1 MPLSWNEIRDRAV
14 AFSREWSQDTS
25 ERAEAQSFWNAFF
38 EVFGISRKRVLVFE
52 QQVKINRAGQKL
64 KNGRIDAFWKGVL
77 LIEHKSAEADLD
89 RAFAQAADY
98 FDGLPEKDLPR
109 YILVSDFQRFRLF
122 DSETGHEWAFALKDL
137 HKHIKRF
144 AFIAGY
150 QPQEIREQD
159 PVNVQAAE
167 RMGKLHDR
175 LKASGYVGHPLEVFL
190 VRLLFCLFADDTGIF
205 QRGAFRAYLETRTTE
220 DGRDLGMHLHQL
232 FQVLNTPEDKRQS
245 TLDEDLVAF
254 PYVNGRLFEE
264 ILPVASFDAQMRE
277 ALTACAELD
286 WSKISPAVFGALF
299 QSVMDEKAR
308 RNLGA
313 HYTSEVNI
321 LKLIKPLFL
330 DALWEEFG
338 KVKTN
343 RNRLFEFHKKLR
355 SLNFLDP
362 ACGCGNFLVIA
373 YRELRLLELDVLR
386 AVHSGPGSQ
395 FIDIHQELKLDVDQ
409 FFGIEIE
416 EFPAQIA
423 QVALWLMDH
432 QMNVRVA
439 EEFGMYFARIP
450 LKTSPHIVHG
460 NALQLDWEAVVPR
473 ERLSYILGNPP
484 FIGSK
489 FQNDQ
494 QRAEIV
500 GLFAGITGAGVLDY
514 VTGWYAKAAE
524 LMHDTKIAC
533 AFVSTN
539 SISQGEQVGILWS
552 VLLRKGIKISFA
564 HRTFQWNNEA
574 RGVAAVHCVI
584 IGMIDGEPSKRII
597 YEYDDLRGEPHAVSV
612 KNINP
617 YLVDAGDF
625 VLPRLSKPMC
635 NVPSIGIGSKPVDG
649 GYFFF
654 SSEEREH
661 FLIAEPK
668 SKILFKKWIG
678 AKELLNGDVRWCLFV
693 GQTAPNQLRDMPL
706 VMNVIDNVRKYRL
719 GEIPNKAGSRE
730 AKEKPAS
737 SIALAA
743 TPTKFHVENIA
754 DGEVLAIPRH
764 SSETRSVIPM
774 GYYGTD
780 AMIGDAC
787 LVMNKA
793 SLFHFWVL
801 TSKMHN
807 AWVKYTCGR
816 IKSDFRYSAEIV
828 YNNYPWPREPGEKQV
843 QAIEAAAQGVLDAR
857 EQFPQS
863 SLADLYDP
871 LTMPPELTRA
881 HQALDRAVD
890 AAYGKKSFTGD
901 AERVA
906 FLFELY
912 QEYTSLLPAALAK
925 PKRRAKASKVLSG

>member
-14 AFSREWSQDTS
+14 AFSREWAQDTS

-38 EVFGISRKRVLVFE
+38 EVFGISRKRVAVFE

-98 FDGLPEKDLPR
+98 FDGLAEKDLPR

-122 DSETGHEWAFALKDL
+122 DTETAQEWAFGLKDL

-167 RMGKLHDR
+167 RMGRLHDR
-175 LKASGYVGHPLEVFL
+175 LKASGYAGHALEVYL

-205 QRGAFRAYLETRTTE
+205 SREAFRAYLETRTTE
-220 DGRDLGMHLHQL
+220 DGRDLGMHLHQF
-232 FQVLNTPEDKRQS
+232 FQVLNTPEDKRQKA
-245 TLDEDLVAF
+245 LDEDLVSF
-254 PYVNGRLFEE
+254 PYVNGRLFGE

-313 HYTSEVNI
+313 HYTSETNI

-338 KVKTN
+338 KLKN
-343 RNRLFEFHKKLR
+343 NKNRLFEFHKKLR
-355 SLNFLDP
+355 TLIFFDP

-373 YRELRLLELDVLR
+373 YRELRLLELEVLR

-395 FIDIHQELKLDVDQ
+395 FIDIHQALQLNVDQ
-409 FFGIEIE
+409 FHGIEIE

-432 QMNVRVA
+432 QMNVKVA

-460 NALQLDWEAVVPR
+460 NALAMDWEAVVPR

-489 FQNDQ
+489 YQSDA

-500 GLFAGITGAGVLDY
+500 GLFGGITGAGVLDY
-514 VTGWYAKAAE
+514 VTGWYVKAAE
-524 LMHDTKIAC
+524 LMQGTKIAC

-552 VLLRKGIKISFA
+552 VLLGKGMKISFA
-564 HRTFQWNNEA
+564 HRTFQWSNEA

-584 IGMIDGEPSKRII
+584 IGMTLGEPARRTIF
-597 YEYDDLRGEPHAVSV
+597 EYDNLRGDPHAVAA

-617 YLVDAGDF
+617 YLVDAPDV
-625 VLPRLSKPMC
+625 VLASRSRPLCK
-635 NVPSIGIGSKPVDG
+635 VPEIGIGNKPIDG
-649 GYFFF
+649 GNYLFTT
-654 SSEEREH
+654 EERDG
-661 FLIAEPK
+661 FLRKEPGARPY
-668 SKILFKKWIG
+668 FRRWIG
-678 AKELLNGDVRWCLFV
+678 SDEFINRWERWCLWLGAV
-693 GQTAPNQLRDMPL
+693 PPDVIRSLPL
-706 VMNVIDNVRKYRL
+706 VLERVEAVRRFRL
-719 GEIPNKAGSRE
+719 
-730 AKEKPAS
+730 AS
-737 SIALAA
+737 KSASTRKLAA
-743 TPTKFHVENIA
+743 TPTRFHVENIPDA
-754 DGEVLAIPRH
+754 PYLLIPEV
-764 SSETRSVIPM
+764 SSERRAFIPM
-774 GYYGTD
+774 GFIAPDTLSSN
-780 AMIGDAC
+780 
-787 LVMNKA
+787 LVKIA
-793 SLFHFWVL
+793 PRATLYHFGVL
-801 TSKMHN
+801 NSTMHM
-807 AWVKYTCGR
+807 AWVRYTCGR
-816 IKSDFRYSAEIV
+816 LKSDFRYSKDIV
-828 YNNYPWPREPGEKQV
+828 YNNYPWPRDPDAKQT
-843 QAIEAAAQGVLDAR
+843 QAIGQAAQGVLDAR
-857 EQFPQS
+857 ERFPQS

-871 LTMPPELTRA
+871 LTMPPELTKA
-881 HQALDRAVD
+881 HQSLDRVVD
-890 AAYGKKSFTGD
+890 AAYGKKSFSGD

-906 FLFELY
+906 FLFDLY
-912 QEYTSLLPAALAK
+912 QQYTSLLPATGNAPAR
-925 PKRRAKASKVLSG
+925 PRRSRRRNP